1 MGPADDPAWGGYPT
15 HFRRAITGIPQVI
28 PTFILYPELCI
39 QNNFNRKTT
48 LVSPLR
54 QIILNTDNK
63 RGFSGRHPWIL
74 FSSIL
79 EPASTPQVGEQVDLV
94 NSENKW
100 IGRGLYNPNSRIRV
114 RLYTWDESEQIN
126 KELISN
132 RLDRAIQ
139 LRSRLANGS
148 HQQALRIVFS
158 EADQLSG
165 LVVDKYAEHLVI
177 QVNAAAL
184 YPFLDTIVE
193 RLFHHY
199 RPLSI
204 SLQVDERTGKSEG
217 MNAEQRFL
225 IGSAPLEP
233 VIIEENG
240 LLWSVDIVG
249 GQKTGYYLDQ
259 RENRLA
265 AARWTQPNARVLDI
279 CTYVGGF
286 ALNIAKHCNTSE
298 IIAVDSSDKALQS
311 AQQHAV
317 LNHLEGRII
326 WEQADFF
333 ESLSSKLDAGEKFD
347 TIVLDPPRLAGSR
360 EHLQRALSAYHRL
373 NFLAVRML
381 NPGGTL
387 VTCSCSGRVSRDDFR
402 DMLRGVGTRTRREIQ
417 VLEERGAAPDH
428 PSCMSCPETDYLKCI
443 IARIL

>member
-1 MGPADDPAWGGYPT
+1 M
-15 HFRRAITGIPQVI
+15 
-28 PTFILYPELCI
+28 
-39 QNNFNRKTT
+39 
-48 LVSPLR
+48 SPLR
-54 QIILNTDNK
+54 QIILNTESK
-63 RGFSGRHPWIL
+63 KAFSGRHPWIL
-74 FSSIL
+74 VSSIIP
-79 EPASTPQVGEQVDLV
+79 PASTPQVGEQVDLV
-94 NSENKW
+94 NSDNKW

-114 RLYTWDESEQIN
+114 RLYTWDDQEFVTED
-126 KELISN
+126 LIVK

-177 QVNAAAL
+177 QITAAAL
-184 YPFLDTIVE
+184 VPFLDTIVE

-199 RPLSI
+199 RPLSV
-204 SLQVDERTGKSEG
+204 SLQIDEKTGKSEG
-217 MNAEQRFL
+217 MNAEERFL
-225 IGSAPLEP
+225 IGSAPDEP
-233 VIIEENG
+233 VVIEENG
-240 LLWSVDIVG
+240 LHWCVDIVG

-279 CTYVGGF
+279 CCYVGGF
-286 ALNIAKHCNTSE
+286 ALHIAKNCTTSE
-298 IIAVDSSDKALQS
+298 IIAVDSSDKALKS
-311 AQQHAV
+311 AQKHAV
-317 LNHLEGRII
+317 LNQLENRVT

-333 ESLSSKLDAGEKFD
+333 ESLSGKLDAGEKFD

-443 IARIL
+443 IARVL

>member
-1 MGPADDPAWGGYPT
+1 MT
-15 HFRRAITGIPQVI
+15 
-28 PTFILYPELCI
+28 
-39 QNNFNRKTT
+39 
-48 LVSPLR
+48 PLR
-54 QIILNTDNK
+54 QIILNTESK
-63 RGFSGRHPWIL
+63 RAFSGRHPWIL
-74 FSSIL
+74 VSSIT
-79 EPASTPQVGEQVDLV
+79 EPASTPAVGEQVDLV

-100 IGRGLYNPNSRIRV
+100 VGRGLYNPHSRIRV
-114 RLYTWDESEQIN
+114 RLYTWDANEFIT
-126 KELISN
+126 KELISH

-139 LRSRLANGS
+139 LRARLSNGS
-148 HQQALRIVFS
+148 HRQALRIVFS

-165 LVVDKYAEHLVI
+165 LVVDKYSEHLVV
-177 QVNAAAL
+177 QLTAAVL

-217 MNAEQRFL
+217 MNTEQRFL
-225 IGSAPLEP
+225 IGSPPEEP
-233 VIIEENG
+233 VAIEENG
-240 LLWSVDIVG
+240 LVWNVDIVG

-265 AARWTQPNARVLDI
+265 AARWTEPHARVLDI
-279 CTYVGGF
+279 CCYVGGF
-286 ALNIAKHCNTSE
+286 SLTIAKHCQTE
-298 IIAVDSSDKALQS
+298 QIIAVDSSDKALQS
-311 AQQHAV
+311 GREHA
-317 LNHLEGRII
+317 LINDLGGRVV
-326 WEQADFF
+326 WEQSDFF
-333 ESLSSKLDAGEKFD
+333 HALSSKLDAGEKFD

-360 EHLQRALSAYHRL
+360 DHLQRALSAYHRL

-387 VTCSCSGRVSRDDFR
+387 VTCSCSGRVSREDFR

-417 VLEERGAAPDH
+417 VLEERGASPDH

-443 IARIL
+443 IARVL

>member
-1 MGPADDPAWGGYPT
+1 M
-15 HFRRAITGIPQVI
+15 
-28 PTFILYPELCI
+28 
-39 QNNFNRKTT
+39 
-48 LVSPLR
+48 SPLR

-333 ESLSSKLDAGEKFD
+333 ESLSSKLDANEKFD

>member
-1 MGPADDPAWGGYPT
+1 MT
-15 HFRRAITGIPQVI
+15 
-28 PTFILYPELCI
+28 
-39 QNNFNRKTT
+39 
-48 LVSPLR
+48 PLR
-54 QIILNTDNK
+54 QIILNTESK

-74 FSSIL
+74 VSSIT

-114 RLYTWDESEQIN
+114 RLYTWDTN
-126 KELISN
+126 ELISN
-132 RLDRAIQ
+132 DLISSRLDRAIQ
-139 LRSRLANGS
+139 LRTRLANGS

-177 QVNAAAL
+177 QLTAAAL
-184 YPFLDTIVE
+184 YPFLDTIVD

-217 MNAEQRFL
+217 MESEQRFL
-225 IGSAPLEP
+225 VGSAPLES
-233 VIIEENG
+233 VTIEENG
-240 LLWSVDIVG
+240 LLWNVDIVG

-279 CTYVGGF
+279 CCYVGGF
-286 ALNIAKHCNTSE
+286 ALTIAKNCTTRE
-298 IIAVDSSDKALQS
+298 IIAVDSSEKALQS
-311 AQQHAV
+311 AQQHAT
-317 LNHLEGRII
+317 LNHLENRIR

-360 EHLQRALSAYHRL
+360 DQLQRALSAYHRL

-387 VTCSCSGRVSRDDFR
+387 ITCSCSGRVSREDFR

-443 IARIL
+443 VARVL

>member
-1 MGPADDPAWGGYPT
+1 MT
-15 HFRRAITGIPQVI
+15 
-28 PTFILYPELCI
+28 
-39 QNNFNRKTT
+39 
-48 LVSPLR
+48 PLR
-54 QIILNTDNK
+54 QIILQSQNK
-63 RGFSGRHPWIL
+63 RSFSGHHPWIL
-74 FSSIL
+74 ANSII
-79 EPASTPQVGEQVDLV
+79 EPASTPRVGEQVDLI
-94 NSENKW
+94 NYDSKW

-114 RLYTWDESEQIN
+114 RLYTWDSEELITN
-126 KELISN
+126 ELIS
-132 RLDRAIQ
+132 RRIDRAIQ
-139 LRSRLANGS
+139 LRSRLSNGS
-148 HQQALRIVFS
+148 HLQALRIVFS

-165 LVVDKYAEHLVI
+165 LVVDKYAEHLVV
-177 QVNAAAL
+177 QLTAAAL
-184 YPFLDTIVE
+184 YPFLDTIVD

-204 SLQVDERTGKSEG
+204 SLQIDERTAKSEG
-217 MNAEQRFL
+217 MEIEQRFL
-225 IGSAPLEP
+225 VGHAPEDSVL
-233 VIIEENG
+233 IEEND
-240 LLWSVDIVG
+240 LQWMVDVVG

-279 CTYVGGF
+279 CCYVGGF
-286 ALNIAKHCNTSE
+286 ALTIAKHCTTRE

-311 AQQHAV
+311 AQQHAQ
-317 LNHLEGRII
+317 LNQLENRVT
-326 WEQADFF
+326 WEQNDFF
-333 ESLSSKLDAGEKFD
+333 DALSNRVDANEKFD

-360 EHLQRALSAYHRL
+360 DHIQRALSAYHRL
-373 NFLAVRML
+373 NYLAVRML

>member
-1 MGPADDPAWGGYPT
+1 M
-15 HFRRAITGIPQVI
+15 
-28 PTFILYPELCI
+28 
-39 QNNFNRKTT
+39 
-48 LVSPLR
+48 SPLR
-54 QIILNTDNK
+54 QIILNSQNK
-63 RGFSGRHPWIL
+63 HSFSGNHPWIL
-74 FSSIL
+74 ANSII
-79 EPASTPQVGEQVDLV
+79 EPASTPRVGEQVDLI
-94 NSENKW
+94 NYESKW

-114 RLYTWDESEQIN
+114 RLYTWNAEEHITND
-126 KELISN
+126 LISA

-139 LRSRLANGS
+139 LRTRMANGS
-148 HQQALRIVFS
+148 HRQALRIVFS

-177 QVNAAAL
+177 QLTAAAL

-199 RPLSI
+199 RPLTI
-204 SLQVDERTGKSEG
+204 SLQVDERTAKSEG
-217 MNAEQRFL
+217 IPQEQRFL
-225 IGSAPLEP
+225 IGSSPEDSV
-233 VIIEENG
+233 VIEDND
-240 LLWSVDIVG
+240 LMWTVDIVG

-279 CTYVGGF
+279 CCYVGGF
-286 ALNIAKHCNTSE
+286 ALTIAKHVATSE

-311 AQQHAV
+311 AKAHAT
-317 LNHLEGRII
+317 LNNLEDRVT

-333 ESLSSKLDAGEKFD
+333 EALSSRLDSNQKFD

-360 EHLQRALSAYHRL
+360 DHIQRALSAYHRL
-373 NFLAVRML
+373 NYLAVRML

-387 VTCSCSGRVSRDDFR
+387 VTCSCSGRVSRNDFR

-443 IARIL
+443 IARVL

>member
-1 MGPADDPAWGGYPT
+1 MGPIDGQARNRDSKNLRG
-15 HFRRAITGIPQVI
+15 AIARISQI
-28 PTFILYPELCI
+28 
-39 QNNFNRKTT
+39 NRKQNKSYERNAK
-48 LVSPLR
+48 LVTPLR
-54 QIILNTDNK
+54 QIILNTERK

-74 FSSIL
+74 VSSIT

-114 RLYTWDESEQIN
+114 RLYTWDTN
-126 KELISN
+126 ELISN
-132 RLDRAIQ
+132 DLISSRLDRAIQ
-139 LRSRLANGS
+139 LRTRLANGS

-177 QVNAAAL
+177 QLTAAAL
-184 YPFLDTIVE
+184 YPFLDTIVD

-217 MNAEQRFL
+217 MESEQRFL
-225 IGSAPLEP
+225 VGSAPLES
-233 VIIEENG
+233 VTIEENG
-240 LLWSVDIVG
+240 LLWNVDIVG

-265 AARWTQPNARVLDI
+265 AARWTQSNARVLDI
-279 CTYVGGF
+279 CCYVGGF
-286 ALNIAKHCNTSE
+286 ALTIAKHCTTRE
-298 IIAVDSSDKALQS
+298 IIAVDSSEKALQS
-311 AQQHAV
+311 AQQHAT
-317 LNHLEGRII
+317 LNYLENRIS

-360 EHLQRALSAYHRL
+360 DQLQRALSAYHRL

-387 VTCSCSGRVSRDDFR
+387 ITCSCSGRVSREDFR

-443 IARIL
+443 VARVL